1 MCLFFFKVG
10 GACPP
15 TLKNNL
21 VTPKYLR
28 LMTTNRAQIIK
39 NNFLKNIENIGIK
52 KLVKNKCISVA
63 FMQKL
68 EYAQSMSGRCVN
80 VRSRGKLS
88 SILLRNKKY
97 GVTCRFLLNNPRLV
111 ILK

>member
-1 MCLFFFKVG
+1 ML
-10 GACPP
+10 
-15 TLKNNL
+15 
-21 VTPKYLR
+21 
-28 LMTTNRAQIIK
+28 NRAKVIK
-39 NNFLKNIENIGIK
+39 NLFLNFNNNIGIK

-80 VRSRGKLS
+80 VRSKGRVS

-97 GVTCRFLLNNPRLV
+97 GVVSRFLVNNPRLV